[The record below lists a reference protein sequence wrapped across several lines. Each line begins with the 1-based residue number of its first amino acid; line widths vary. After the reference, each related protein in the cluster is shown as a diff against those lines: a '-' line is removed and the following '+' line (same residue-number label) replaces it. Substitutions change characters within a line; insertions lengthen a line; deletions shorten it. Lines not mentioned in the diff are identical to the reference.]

1 MDAALLRAWPLAG
14 HDRPKSGRGT
24 CLVVG
29 GAASTPGAVALAAT
43 AALRAGAGKV
53 QVATTH
59 STAAALAVALPE
71 LLVVGLDEDREGDLV
86 PEAAAAL
93 RLNAEQASVVLVGP
107 GCLGETSASALLAR
121 VAALPSQAALVVD
134 GHALPGLR
142 DHPRPVLNRGG
153 HALLTPNLAEA
164 QALAGVGEDALGADV
179 AEDLAQHYR
188 AVVAVRGADNWIAA
202 PDGRA
207 WCVPG
212 AGPGL
217 SIPGS
222 GDVLAG
228 LVSGLLARTGDPAQA
243 AVHGV
248 HLHAEAGRR
257 LAARVGSLGYLA
269 RELPGELP
277 ALLDALAPRGGERT

>member
-1 MDAALLRAWPLAG
+1 M
-14 HDRPKSGRGT
+14 
-24 CLVVG
+24 
-29 GAASTPGAVALAAT
+29 
-43 AALRAGAGKV
+43 
-53 QVATTH
+53 
-59 STAAALAVALPE
+59 
-71 LLVVGLDEDREGDLV
+71 
-86 PEAAAAL
+86 
-93 RLNAEQASVVLVGP
+93 LVGP

-228 LVSGLLARTGDPAQA
+228 LVTGLLARTGDPARRPCTA
-243 AVHGV
+243 CTSTP
-248 HLHAEAGRR
+248 R
-257 LAARVGSLGYLA
+257 LAVAWQPASVRWATWPGSC
-269 RELPGELP
+269 PGSSRRCSTRWHRGAASAP
-277 ALLDALAPRGGERT
+277 SATPRRAPRRTPGPPGVGGAAAARPPSPT

>member
-29 GAASTPGAVALAAT
+29 GAASTPGSVALAAT

-53 QVATTH
+53 QVATTR

-71 LLVVGLDEDREGDLV
+71 LLVCGLDEDGDGDLV

-93 RLNAEQASVVLVGP
+93 RLKAEQASVVLVGP

-121 VAALPSQAALVVD
+121 VAALPSEAALVVD

-153 HALLTPNLAEA
+153 YALLTPNLAEA
-164 QALAGVGEDALGADV
+164 QALAGVGEEALGADV
-179 AEDLAQHYR
+179 AEDLAHDYR

-228 LVSGLLARTGDPAQA
+228 LVTGLLARTGDPAQA